1 MACHPRQNVEGLFN
15 SHYYP
20 LFFGEISRE
29 TAIQI
34 LNEAE
39 KNDGESWDSWGKI
52 MLFLETVSDDI
63 GQNRFAIIRGTI
75 QKDPQDT
82 QPKIHFTEITNLWHW
97 YPGTYVVRNIP
108 FSLEELATVKAATCE
123 FNLETLRLPR
133 MIKEEIKNL
142 NDLNELIKLGF
153 YAPPAPRS
161 PISLLPLLC
170 LQILIWVVAAIFSS
184 ASVPQIIWG
193 TIWFLSLFINECM
206 LIN

>member
-1 MACHPRQNVEGLFN
+1 MACHPHQNVECLFN

-97 YPGTYVVRNIP
+97 YPGTYVVRKNT
-108 FSLEELATVKAATCE
+108 FSLEVLAAVKAASCD

-133 MIKEEIKNL
+133 RIKEKIQKFQ
-142 NDLNELIKLGF
+142 DLNELIKSF
-153 YAPPAPRS
+153 YTPPAPQ
-161 PISLLPLLC
+161 SLPTLWFPLQLVC
-170 LQILIWVVAAIFSS
+170 LRILILGAIMAII
-184 ASVPQIIWG
+184 AS
-193 TIWFLSLFINECM
+193 
-206 LIN
+206 LIY